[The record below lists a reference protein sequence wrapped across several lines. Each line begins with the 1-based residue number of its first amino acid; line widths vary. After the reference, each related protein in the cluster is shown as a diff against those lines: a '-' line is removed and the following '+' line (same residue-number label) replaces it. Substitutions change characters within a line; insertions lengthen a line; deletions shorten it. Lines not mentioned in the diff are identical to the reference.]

1 MNFWLHRFVDLRG
14 DEAMAAAE
22 CGQQVGALWPAS
34 RRIIGGCSAQRR
46 LLTVSIWQQA
56 ERIVQRE
63 IRVRDLAVR

>member
-1 MNFWLHRFVDLRG
+1 MFRSVDLRG

-22 CGQQVGALWPAS
+22 CGEQVGALWPAS
-34 RRIIGGCSAQRR
+34 RRIIGCRSAQRR
-46 LLTVSIWQQA
+46 QLTVSIRQQA